1 MSERVFTIAN
11 QLTLLRMALAP
22 VLVVFVLSRQPG
34 WALGAFVLAGLSD
47 AFDGLV
53 ARRGGQQT
61 TLGAMLDPVA
71 DKILLGSTYIVL
83 TWSGTVACPI
93 PVWLTVTL
101 LSRDAITIVSVAV
114 INLTVGRRVFAP
126 SLLGK
131 TTTGAQILTAA
142 LVLLANALGRCP
154 DELGSVFRI
163 LCALIVVSAVHYTFW
178 ARLRP
183 SEPGPP

>member
-1 MSERVFTIAN
+1 MSEPIFTIAN

-22 VLVVFVLSRQPG
+22 VLVVFVLSRQPVF
-34 WALGAFVLAGLSD
+34 ALAAFILAGVSD
-47 AFDGLV
+47 ALDGV
-53 ARRGGQQT
+53 MARRGGQQT

-71 DKILLGSTYIVL
+71 DKILLGSTYVVL
-83 TWSGTVACPI
+83 TWSSTVECPI

-131 TTTGAQILTAA
+131 TTTAAQIITAG
-142 LVLLANALGRCP
+142 LVLLANAMGDCP
-154 DELGSVFRI
+154 AYLFWIFR
-163 LCALIVVSAVHYTFW
+163 ALLVLTVVSALHYTFW
-178 ARLRP
+178 ATVRP
-183 SEPGPP
+183 SEPS